1 MINSFIRKNKVNS
14 SASRTCSSGVSY
26 YIVVLIFDDDGYD
39 VYQIYDNW
47 FKDYYSYFICMYITY
62 IGLPQWVDKGV
73 TTQLAESYLHP
84 PSSPLR
90 LQTASIPTEQLTK
103 IVFLTS
109 GQPF

>member
-26 YIVVLIFDDDGYD
+26 FIVFLVFDDDGND
-39 VYQIYDNW
+39 VYQIYDIW
-47 FKDYYSYFICMYITY
+47 FQDYYLLFILVITH
-62 IGLPQWVDKGV
+62 IGLPQWFDKGV

-84 PSSPLR
+84 SGP
-90 LQTASIPTEQLTK
+90 LQTAFIPTKKLTK

-109 GQPF
+109 VHNMN